1 MRAIFIPVAARPECE
16 VALRTMFAMARRL
29 GSDVIGCH
37 IQPPAVDPS
46 DWSMAD
52 VWTMNTAQSWP
63 VLTEAENA
71 AAALAARELFE
82 SVAKSHKY
90 RISEQA
96 GTREQPCA
104 HWETRTGSPPDLMPM
119 IGAASD
125 LIVVSRPPERGGHK
139 AWQLMMGA
147 LLESSRPVLILPQ
160 EPTNMTGRRLAIAWN
175 RGRMETFMLHA
186 AMPLLKSADDI
197 VFLTAGNEKKR
208 GPSAEDMLRYLALHG
223 IAARARALGRTDAG
237 PALIEATQAEG
248 ADLLVSGA
256 YTRGRL
262 REIVFGGV
270 TEYLVTKTKFPVLM
284 MHA

>member
-16 VALRTMFAMARRL
+16 AALQTTFAMARRL

-37 IQPPAVDPS
+37 IQPPIVDPT

-52 VWTMNTAQSWP
+52 VWAMNSAQSWP
-63 VLTEAENA
+63 VQTEAEHA

-82 SVAKSHKY
+82 SLAKSQGY
-90 RISEQA
+90 GISEQA
-96 GTREQPCA
+96 GTREQPRA
-104 HWETRTGSPPDLMPM
+104 HWETRIGLPPDLMPM

-160 EPTNMTGRRLAIAWN
+160 EPTSMSGRRLALAWN
-175 RGRMETFMLHA
+175 RGRMETCLLHA
-186 AMPLLKSADDI
+186 ALPLLKAADDV
-197 VFLTAGNEKKR
+197 VFLTAGHEKKR
-208 GPSAEDMLRYLALHG
+208 GPSLDDMLRYLALQG
-223 IAARARALGRTDAG
+223 ISARARSLNRADAG
-237 PALIEATQAEG
+237 PALIEAAQAEG
-248 ADLLVSGA
+248 ADLLLAGA

-262 REIVFGGV
+262 KEVVFGGV